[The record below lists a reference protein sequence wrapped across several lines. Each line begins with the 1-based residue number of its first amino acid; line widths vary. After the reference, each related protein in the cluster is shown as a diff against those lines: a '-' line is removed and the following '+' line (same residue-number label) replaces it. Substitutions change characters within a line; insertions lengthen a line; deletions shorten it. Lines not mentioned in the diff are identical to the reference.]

1 MPDCAHQKALLLSD
15 DAEERAKFALFSI
28 NWRERQCPYSY
39 TYMQHSQLLISF
51 NTETAIGMAE
61 TPLPHL
67 ARVWGYLGLYV
78 RVLGKDAHPFNST
91 LLSFHTYLVT

>member
-1 MPDCAHQKALLLSD
+1 MPDCAYQKALLLSD

-28 NWRERQCPYSY
+28 YWRDRQCPYSS

-51 NTETAIGMAE
+51 YTETAIGKAE

-67 ARVWGYLGLYV
+67 ARV
-78 RVLGKDAHPFNST
+78 
-91 LLSFHTYLVT
+91 